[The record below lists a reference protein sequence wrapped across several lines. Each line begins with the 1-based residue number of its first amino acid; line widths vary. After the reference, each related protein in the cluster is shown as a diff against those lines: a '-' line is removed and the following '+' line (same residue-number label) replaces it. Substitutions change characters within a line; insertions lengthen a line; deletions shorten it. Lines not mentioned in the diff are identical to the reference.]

1 MHLKLA
7 LFSAFGVAIFNGTA
21 AVLEKITADKQK
33 RANNLRF
40 SFLFRLFSDW
50 PFIIGIT
57 LDAFAWVMTLI
68 AVHTLPLFVA
78 QPIFAFGVVV
88 TVLVE
93 LFLLHKHF
101 KWHFFLSI
109 GIIFLGLVLVAS
121 TATPE
126 KAYVVDG
133 AFKWAIWFS
142 PALLALLSSF
152 TAKYHTRLANISLG
166 ALSGIAFGGT
176 SITGRML
183 VFSHPYWHIFAEP
196 TFWSLAAYGVVGLL
210 TFTVAL
216 QRHNAS
222 IINAASVTFDTL
234 FPLFIGVFFLG
245 DQPRNHE
252 WLQVGIGITL
262 ALIGSVI
269 ISLSSETN
277 AKIKLFS
284 AKDPRPA
291 KSTL

>member
-1 MHLKLA
+1 MYLKLA
-7 LFSAFGVAIFNGTA
+7 LLSAFGVAIFNGTA

-33 RANNLRF
+33 RANKLRF
-40 SFLFRLFSDW
+40 SFLFRLFSDL
-50 PFIIGIT
+50 PFVVGII
-57 LDAFAWVMTLI
+57 LDTFAWVFTLI

-93 LFLLHKHF
+93 LFILHKKF

-126 KAYVVDG
+126 KAYVVDYI
-133 AFKWAIWFS
+133 FKWSIWLA

-152 TAKYHTRLANISLG
+152 TVRYNTRIANISLG

-183 VFSHPYWHIFAEP
+183 VFHHPFWRILAEP
-196 TFWSLAAYGVVGLL
+196 TFWSLAAYGIVGLL

-222 IINAASVTFDTL
+222 IINAASVTFNTI
-234 FPLFIGVFFLG
+234 FPLLIGVFFLG
-245 DQPRNHE
+245 DQPRHHE

-262 ALIGSVI
+262 ALAGSVI
-269 ISLSSETN
+269 ISLSSDTN
-277 AKIKLFS
+277 KRLKIIATTGAAKPSL
-284 AKDPRPA
+284 
-291 KSTL
+291 